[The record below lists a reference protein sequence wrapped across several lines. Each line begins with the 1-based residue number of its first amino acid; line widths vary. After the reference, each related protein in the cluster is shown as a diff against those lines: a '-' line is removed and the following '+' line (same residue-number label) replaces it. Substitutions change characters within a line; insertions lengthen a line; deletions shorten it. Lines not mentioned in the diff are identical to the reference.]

1 MEFRL
6 ENNPKG
12 KIGEYGVPCSGLD
25 YSANSS
31 GKRVDDL
38 IRFLSEKITD
48 EEYHELCH
56 QLYGQKSE
64 FNKVD
69 GEFEDGL
76 MEMDLKKYR
85 TVKASLYRGIF
96 WSVMHALDEIDI
108 EAEEEKEEN

>member
-64 FNKVD
+64 FNKID
-69 GEFEDGL
+69 GEFENGL
-76 MEMDLKKYR
+76 MDWKKYR

-96 WSVMHALDEIDI
+96 WSTLRALDDLDA
-108 EAEEEKEEN
+108 EAEEDDSF